1 VGWEISNF
9 DYLMQVIERSK
20 LHASELFLTM
30 LVLNLQLNTIA
41 GRTYNDLSQYPVF
54 PWIIADYTSETLDL
68 KNPKSFRNL
77 SKPVGVVNP
86 KNELEVRTK
95 FDNFEDPSGMLCF
108 TIYCSKYIIIVFVF
122 QERLPSFTMARI
134 TPTPQEFCII

>member
-1 VGWEISNF
+1 
-9 DYLMQVIERSK
+9 
-20 LHASELFLTM
+20 
-30 LVLNLQLNTIA
+30 VLILQLNTIA

-54 PWIIADYTSETLDL
+54 PWIIADYTSENLDL

-95 FDNFEDPSGMLCF
+95 FDNFEDPSGMFLA
-108 TIYCSKYIIIVFVF
+108 IYLNKCTVIVFVF
-122 QERLPSFTMARI
+122 QERLPSFTMAHI
-134 TPTPQEFCII
+134 TPTLPEFCII